1 LAGRLTGYEIDVYR
15 DTDSEMEDVDLVE
28 FNDEIEQ
35 WIIDTLKNIGCDT
48 AKSVLNLSVEELV
61 RRSDLETETIQEV
74 IRVLKAEFE

>member
-1 LAGRLTGYEIDVYR
+1 
-15 DTDSEMEDVDLVE
+15 MEDVDLVE